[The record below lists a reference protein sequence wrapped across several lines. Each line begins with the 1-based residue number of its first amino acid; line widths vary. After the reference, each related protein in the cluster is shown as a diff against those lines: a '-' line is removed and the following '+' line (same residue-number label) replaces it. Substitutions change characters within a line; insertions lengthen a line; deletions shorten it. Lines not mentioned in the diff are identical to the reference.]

1 MADFMTP
8 ELRSAHM
15 GKIRSKDTKPE
26 MLLRRLL
33 HQAGYRYRLHD
44 RTLPGKPDLVFPG
57 RKKVI
62 FVNGCFWHG
71 HSCPGG
77 QRLPKSNTDFWASK
91 RLRNQERDSA
101 QRAKLLAT
109 GWRYL
114 DVWECEVLAG
124 GDDLL
129 LHAKQFLDND
139 EDFG

>member
-1 MADFMTP
+1 
-8 ELRSAHM
+8 M

-26 MLLRRLL
+26 MLLRRVL
-33 HQAGYRYRLHD
+33 HHAGYRYRLHD

-71 HSCPGG
+71 HSCPVG
-77 QRLPKSNTDFWASK
+77 QRLPKTNTDFWASK

-129 LHAKQFLDND
+129 SRVIHFLDHD
-139 EDFG
+139 EDIG